1 MRLTASAAVVNVL
14 RRPEQRSPRFGEGC
28 GCKCFFKSLSTRFFP
43 INLSLCME
51 IFFLREEVEL
61 GLRSSRGNLLVHYR
75 LCLCGPE
82 PNTVLVPRSQKLFGG
97 RDLEFYSRQLYRELG
112 FDRFLEIT
120 PRRASDVTKI
130 GKMATCK
137 QFDERHRID
146 DDGRYRGY
154 DSKLELVSGILSI
167 IERLER
173 KGYELNQSDALTIMN
188 LFVKYKSFQK
198 LEDIDDCWRSEKEFA
213 SRMKE
218 HKIFPLIQNTGEYE
232 REMNETMMTPRLSTY
247 DLVQLQP
254 QEISGDSTI

>member
-1 MRLTASAAVVNVL
+1 MRS
-14 RRPEQRSPRFGEGC
+14 
-28 GCKCFFKSLSTRFFP
+28 
-43 INLSLCME
+43 
-51 IFFLREEVEL
+51 
-61 GLRSSRGNLLVHYR
+61 
-75 LCLCGPE
+75 
-82 PNTVLVPRSQKLFGG
+82 
-97 RDLEFYSRQLYRELG
+97 
-112 FDRFLEIT
+112 
-120 PRRASDVTKI
+120 
-130 GKMATCK
+130 K

-218 HKIFPLIQNTGEYE
+218 HIIFPLIQNTGEYE
-232 REMNETMMTPRLSTY
+232 RELNETMMTPRFSTY

-254 QEISGDSTI
+254 QEVSQIFTYKDFYKMDPGCSLREDTTIPIADQVL